1 MFRYFRKPV
10 SLTVKDLPS
19 IRGLYG
25 VTMKKDGQ
33 VVAINGDG
41 YAYAQSGDT
50 VCTVARHPDLDFT
63 AYGEYVND
71 GGVIYL
77 FDTNQKLD
85 YKTRYRNL
93 ARLVDKTMVLNPC
106 VFTNDPFR
114 HVRQHFNSQTTEG
127 FILTPV
133 HGKQRVFKYKLLNTV
148 DFFIRDRQCWC
159 LISRNQY
166 DTLGLTGADNDQDD
180 YFLIPFHPCREYAGD
195 DDQRVVE
202 CLWKDGQ
209 WYKYRD
215 RPDKTTQYLKTG
227 CGVNNYKICLDH
239 YENFL
244 NPLTLDKIFSM
255 I

>member
-1 MFRYFRKPV
+1 MFRFFRKPV
-10 SLTVKDLPS
+10 SLTVNDLQS

-50 VCTVARHPDLDFT
+50 LCTVPRYDEMEFI
-63 AYGEYVND
+63 AYGEYVDNI
-71 GGVIYL
+71 IYL

-85 YKTRYRNL
+85 YKTRYKNL
-93 ARLVDKTMVLNPC
+93 EPLQDGEKILLNPC
-106 VFTNDPFR
+106 FFTSSPFVY
-114 HVRQHFNSQTTEG
+114 VRRSFNTKTTEG

-133 HGKQRVFKYKLLNTV
+133 YGKNPVFKYKLLNTV
-148 DFFIRDRQCWC
+148 DFYIREKKCWC

-166 DTLGLTGADNDQDD
+166 EEMKLLGAPNDEDN
-180 YFLIPFHPCREYAGD
+180 YFLIPFYPCTEYVGEED
-195 DDQRVVE
+195 ECIVE
-202 CLWKDGQ
+202 CLWKNGK

-215 RPDKTTQYLKTG
+215 RTDKSIQYQKTG
-227 CGVNNYKICLDH
+227 CGVNNYKICNDH
-239 YENFL
+239 YNNFL
-244 NPLTLDKIFSM
+244 NPLTLDKLFSM